1 MMTYKKLNNILGWFV
16 FAIAAFT
23 YISTAEPTASFW
35 DCGEYIATAA
45 KLQVGHP
52 PGAPTFQLIGRIFS
66 MFAGGDMSK
75 VAFMVN
81 VMSALVSALTI
92 LFMFWSLTMLI
103 KKLAMRVC
111 KEMTTG
117 VQWAI
122 FGSSMVG
129 ALAYTF
135 TDSFWFS
142 AVEGEV
148 YAMSSMCTALVFW
161 AILKWEQVA
170 DQKDSLRWIILIAYI
185 VGLSIGVHLLNLL
198 TVPAIVFVIYFKK
211 FTPTLWGGV
220 KAFLLSIF
228 ILAFILYGIVP
239 GIVWLFGK
247 FEIMFV
253 NWFGLPFNS
262 GTIFFALLIIGLLVW
277 GYRYTVKHDRP
288 VVNAIVLAFTFILI
302 GYTTF
307 LILVIRSNAN
317 TPIDENNPE
326 DAVSL
331 LSYLNREQYGST
343 PLFKGPYYNAPAI
356 RAEDGNPVYARDDKA
371 GKYVIIDDRKGTEM
385 VYDPRYTTLFPRM
398 WSNQQAQHIA
408 NYKSIAG
415 IKNDPENQKI
425 PTFGQ
430 NLWFM
435 TDYQLGYMYLRYF
448 MWNFVGRQNDIQGY
462 GDVFNGN
469 WISGINFLDEI
480 RLGPQDNIPNS
491 MKSKGRNVYFFL
503 PFLLG
508 IIGLFFQFSKDRH
521 NAIIVTMLFFMT
533 GLAIAL
539 YLNMAAYQ
547 PRERDYAFAASFY
560 AFAMWIGVGAFAIF
574 DFLRKKVDPKTA
586 ALVSTVGCTLLVPV
600 LMAKQNWDDHN
611 RSNRYTVLAIASNYL
626 NSCAPNAILFTNG
639 DNDTFPLWYAQE
651 VEGIRTD
658 VRVCNMSLFNTD
670 WYMDQMKRKAYK
682 SDPVPMQMTHDLYRS
697 GTRDY
702 IPVIE
707 KYDTF
712 ANIKTVVKDFLDDS
726 KRETF
731 NNGKVMNYVSSRQF
745 YLDVDTALVLKNGT
759 VAPEDADKI
768 VKRIEWKISD
778 NIIQKNMLGLM
789 DILANFNWK
798 RPLYFATTTGSDTY
812 FGLEE
817 YFQLEGLAYHLVP
830 IRTPRNE
837 ENPSATRVNTRILY
851 DNMMNKFVWGNIN
864 NPTIYLSEDN
874 TRLALNF
881 RGAFAKLAHALI
893 DEGDRDTTL
902 RATKNG
908 MALKVLAKAVELFP
922 NNLIPDNYY
931 SLNLSQAYYRINT
944 TEALSKGDAISNSV
958 MKNCED
964 ELRYCFLLKKS
975 LLPLADRKIQENIS
989 VLYNLSEITR
999 MFKRTSVEQKAKA
1012 LLNEYYP
1019 KWMQT
1024 KGYSGSEMPPMQ

>member
-103 KKLAMRVC
+103 KKLAMRVSN
-111 KEMTTG
+111 EMTTG

-122 FGSSMVG
+122 LGSSMVG

-148 YAMSSMCTALVFW
+148 YAMSSFCTALVFW

-211 FTPTLWGGV
+211 FKPTFWGGV
-220 KAFLLSIF
+220 KAFVLSIF

-247 FEIMFV
+247 FELLFV
-253 NWFGLPFNS
+253 NGFGLPFNS

-288 VVNAIVLAFTFILI
+288 VVNAMVLAFTFILI

-343 PLFKGPYYNAPAI
+343 PLFKGPYYNAQAI

-371 GKYVIIDDRKGTEM
+371 GKYVIIDDKKGTEL

-408 NYKSIAG
+408 NYKAIAG
-415 IKNDPENQKI
+415 IKNDPENLKV

-435 TDYQLGYMYLRYF
+435 MDYQLGYMYLRYF
-448 MWNFVGRQNDIQGY
+448 MWNFVGRQNDVQGY

-469 WISGINFLDEI
+469 WISGINLLDEI

-600 LMAKQNWDDHN
+600 LMANQNWDDHN

-682 SDPVPMQMTHDLYRS
+682 SDPVPMQMTHDMYRS

-702 IPVIE
+702 IPVVE

-908 MALKVLAKAVELFP
+908 MALKVLSKAVELFP
-922 NNLIPDNYY
+922 NNLVPDNYY

-964 ELRYCFLLKKS
+964 ELRYCFRMKKS
-975 LLPLADRKIQENIS
+975 LLALADRKIQENIS
-989 VLYNLSEITR
+989 VLYNLLEITR
-999 MFKRTSVEQKAKA
+999 MFKRTQIEQKSKA

>member
-1 MMTYKKLNNILGWFV
+1 MMTYKKTNNILGWLI
-16 FAIAAFT
+16 FAVAAFT

-35 DCGEYIATAA
+35 DCGEYIATAT

-52 PGAPTFQLIGRIFS
+52 PGAPTFQLIGRMFS
-66 MFAGGDMSK
+66 MLAGGNTAK
-75 VAFMVN
+75 IAFMVN
-81 VMSALVSALTI
+81 VMSALASAFTI

-103 KKLAMRVC
+103 KKLAMKVS

-122 FGSSMVG
+122 LGSSMVG

-148 YAMSSMCTALVFW
+148 YAMSSFFTALVFW

-170 DQKDSLRWIILIAYI
+170 DQKDSLRWLILIAYL

-211 FTPTLWGGV
+211 FKPTVWGGI
-220 KAFLLSIF
+220 KAFILSII
-228 ILAFILYGIVP
+228 ILAFILFGIIP

-247 FEIMFV
+247 FELLFV
-253 NWFGLPFNS
+253 NGFGLPFNS
-262 GTIFFALLIIGLLVW
+262 GTIFFALLIIGILVW

-288 VVNAIVLAFTFILI
+288 VINAMVLAFTFILI

-307 LILVIRSNAN
+307 LVLVIRSNAN

-331 LSYLNREQYGST
+331 LAYLNREQYGST

-356 RAEDGNPVYARDDKA
+356 KAEDGNPVYARDDKA
-371 GKYVIIDDRKGTEM
+371 GKYVIIDDKKGTEM
-385 VYDPRYTTLFPRM
+385 VYDSRYTTIFPRM
-398 WSNQQAQHIA
+398 WSNQQPQHIA
-408 NYKSIAG
+408 NYKAIAG
-415 IKNDPENQKI
+415 IKNDPESQKI

-430 NLWFM
+430 NLWYM
-435 TDYQLGYMYLRYF
+435 MDYQLGYMYLRYF

-462 GDVFNGN
+462 GDIYNGN
-469 WISGINFLDEI
+469 WVSGINVIDEI

-508 IIGLFFQFSKDRH
+508 IIGLFFHYSKDRN
-521 NAIIVTMLFFMT
+521 NAIVVTLLFFMT

-574 DFLRKKVDPKTA
+574 DFLRKKIEPKTA
-586 ALVSTVGCTLLVPV
+586 AIVATVGCTILVPV
-600 LMAKQNWDDHN
+600 LMANQNWDDHN

-626 NSCAPNAILFTNG
+626 NSCQPNAILFTNG

-651 VEGIRTD
+651 VENIRTD
-658 VRVCNMSLFNTD
+658 VRVCNLSLFNTD
-670 WYMDQMKRKAYK
+670 WYIDEMKRKAYK

-712 ANIKTVVKDFLDDS
+712 ANIKTVVNDFLDDS

-731 NNGKVMNYVSSRQF
+731 NNGKVMNYVSSRKF

-759 VAPEDADKI
+759 VAPEDAGKI
-768 VKRIEWKISD
+768 VKRIEWQVSD
-778 NIIQKNMLGLM
+778 NIIQKNMLGMM

-798 RPLYFATTTGSDTY
+798 RPLYFAITTGSDAY

-864 NPTIYLSEDN
+864 NPSIYLSEDN
-874 TRLALNF
+874 TRLSMSF
-881 RGAFAKLAHALI
+881 RGTFAKLAHALI
-893 DEGDRDTTL
+893 DEGDRDSTL
-902 RATKNG
+902 KAEKNAL
-908 MALKVLAKAVELFP
+908 ALKALAKAVELFP

-944 TEALSKGDAISNSV
+944 ADAIAKGDVIANNV
-958 MKNCED
+958 MKNCEE
-964 ELRYCFLLKKS
+964 ELHYCFRFKKS
-975 LLPLADRKIQENIS
+975 MLPLADRKIQENIS
-989 VLYNLSEITR
+989 ELYNLSEIVR
-999 MFKRTSVEQKAKA
+999 MFKRTQIEQKAKA

-1024 KGYSGSEMPPMQ
+1024 KGYSGSDVPPMQ